1 MPCLIAFGASE
12 MTIFGQYIG
21 ILLGFVLIIKAG
33 GHLDRMTARTDHLI
47 RVGYYLLTVAGGA
60 LVIAPFAEEWW
71 MLELGWLM
79 FGTGAAI
86 FLLYGRREQE
96 ALKKDHG

>member
-1 MPCLIAFGASE
+1 

-21 ILLGFVLIIKAG
+21 VVLGFILVIKAG

-47 RVGYYLLTVAGGA
+47 RIGHYLLTVAGGA
-60 LVIAPFAEEWW
+60 LIIGPFAEEWW
-71 MLELGWLM
+71 MSELGWLT

-86 FLLYGRREQE
+86 FLLYGRREQGWE
-96 ALKKDHG
+96 RKEHS